1 MLLDVITF
9 LPYVCR
15 VASGFS
21 FSLSL
26 LYSPSLLFSSVLL
39 CSFLLNQTQFCLSHL
54 LNVSQGPSKHVEW
67 FSYHKKNH
75 VESLCLKHLEIMT
88 HFHCLLGLVVL
99 FSLKAT
105 GQLSSL
111 WWCFG
116 EIQKLSSTKLTW
128 LLARTT
134 DCNLLPGKI
143 KDNTKSQKMKVIFT
157 KRVDFLFIAT
167 VFVVVSAVAEI
178 TLDKAIRKEI
188 HSALG
193 GGMWGF
199 ILWGMEVVGGYKP
212 AN

>member
-1 MLLDVITF
+1 MYPKGLQNMST
-9 LPYVCR
+9 
-15 VASGFS
+15 GF
-21 FSLSL
+21 
-26 LYSPSLLFSSVLL
+26 P
-39 CSFLLNQTQFCLSHL
+39 TT
-54 LNVSQGPSKHVEW
+54 
-67 FSYHKKNH
+67 KKKH

-88 HFHCLLGLVVL
+88 HFHCLHGLVVL
-99 FSLKAT
+99 FSLKAA

-143 KDNTKSQKMKVIFT
+143 KDNTKSQKMKVVFT
-157 KRVDFLFIAT
+157 KRVDFLFTAT

-188 HSALG
+188 PVHSAL